1 MAIDY
6 ASYLK
11 LPQLL
16 ALQAP
21 LAQPAVH
28 DEMLFV
34 IVHQAHELWFK
45 QLIVELRAAVSQI
58 DAGCWLAAGRTLQRG
73 SAIMA
78 LLVQHLAIL
87 ETMPPGEF
95 QRFRAAL
102 GSASGMQSAQFR
114 ELEMLSGYSVGQEG
128 AELSRHG
135 AACMDSSNLRHV
147 FLRACCGGAP
157 ASMPARLRRLYRDPR
172 CEAQRRLADCLI
184 DFDEQMAAWRRRHVG
199 VVQVMIGRTMGT
211 GGSSGA
217 RYLQE
222 SMDRRFLPEV
232 WAARQ
237 LAMEEAQA
245 AASRS

>member
-6 ASYLK
+6 ATYLK

-21 LAQPAVH
+21 LARPAVH

-45 QLIVELRAAVSQI
+45 QLICELRAAVSQI
-58 DAGCWLAAGRTLQRG
+58 DSGCWLAAGRTLQRG
-73 SAIMA
+73 SSILA

-87 ETMPPGEF
+87 ETMPSEEF
-95 QRFRAAL
+95 QRFRGAL
-102 GSASGMQSAQFR
+102 GSASGMQSVQFR
-114 ELEMLSGYSVGQEG
+114 QLEMLSGYCVSQERAERSPPG
-128 AELSRHG
+128 ATSP
-135 AACMDSSNLRHV
+135 DSANLRQV
-147 FLRACCGGAP
+147 FLRACCGDAHVVV
-157 ASMPARLRRLYRDPR
+157 PARLRRLYRDPR

-199 VVQVMIGRTMGT
+199 LVQVMIGGMMGT

-222 SMDRRFLPEV
+222 SMERRFLPELR
-232 WAARQ
+232 AARQ
-237 LAMEEAQA
+237 LAMDEAHA
-245 AASRS
+245 AASRG